1 MNFLEGTLISDTGPE
16 FRSRDDILRVALPD
30 GWSQPSGATILG
42 IRPENLHAPEIRPAG
57 VPLAEA
63 SFIVETVE
71 PLGNE
76 IFIHAQAGGQRVT
89 ARVPPQTLPT
99 PGEPISF
106 AFDLSKIHLFDPQT
120 DRSVPL
126 H

>member
-1 MNFLEGTLISDTGPE
+1 M
-16 FRSRDDILRVALPD
+16 V
-30 GWSQPSGATILG
+30 
-42 IRPENLHAPEIRPAG
+42 EN
-57 VPLAEA
+57 
-63 SFIVETVE
+63 VE

-99 PGEPISF
+99 PGQPISL
-106 AFDLSKIHLFDPQT
+106 ALDLSKIHLFDAQT
-120 DRSVPL
+120 EHSVPL